1 MSTYEFS
8 RLEAEH
14 YGYMYDRFYESSEY
28 EAERTKEYVI
38 DWHNSEYEDC
48 EFIEAENEEEA
59 YEKAEEI
66 LPEDA
71 IIDDVRVA

>member
-1 MSTYEFS
+1 
-8 RLEAEH
+8 
-14 YGYMYDRFYESSEY
+14 MYDRFYEVSEY
-28 EAERTKEYVI
+28 EEERTKEYVI

-66 LPEDA
+66 LPDDA
-71 IIDDVRVA
+71 IIDNVRVA

>member
-14 YGYMYDRFYESSEY
+14 YGYMYDRYYESSQY
-28 EAERTKEYVI
+28 EEDETKVYFI
-38 DWHNSEYEDC
+38 DWHNEEYEDS
-48 EFIEAENEEEA
+48 EIIEAENEEEA

-71 IIDDVRVA
+71 VIDDVRVA